1 MLKKIIHIML
11 SSLLFFTTMGMVV
24 SKHYCQG
31 NLYSVSIDGLNNDK
45 CDMGNCC
52 HDETHFFKVQEDFSQ
67 PQIINTPDVAGF
79 DLFFVAINPFISD
92 LFAEEELKNQ
102 FIDYS
107 PPLPLDIQTS
117 LSKKQTYLL

>member
-1 MLKKIIHIML
+1 ML

-67 PQIINTPDVAGF
+67 PQIINTPDVGGF

>member
-1 MLKKIIHIML
+1 MLKKVGHIML
-11 SSLLFFTTMGMVV
+11 SALLLVTTMGMVV

-31 NLYSVSIDGLNNDK
+31 NLYSVSVDGLNNDK

-67 PQIINTPDVAGF
+67 PQIINAPEVTGF
-79 DLFFVAINPFISD
+79 DLFFVTLNPIISD
-92 LFAEEELKNQ
+92 LFAEEDSENQ
-102 FIDYS
+102 FIDYL
-107 PPLPLDIQTS
+107 PPAPPDIQTS

>member
-1 MLKKIIHIML
+1 MLKKVGHIML
-11 SSLLFFTTMGMVV
+11 SALLLITTMGMVV

-67 PQIINTPDVAGF
+67 PQIINVPDLAGF
-79 DLFFVAINPFISD
+79 DLLFVTLNPIISD
-92 LFAEEELKNQ
+92 LFSEEDSENQ
-102 FIDYS
+102 FIDYL
-107 PPLPLDIQTS
+107 PPAPPDIQTS